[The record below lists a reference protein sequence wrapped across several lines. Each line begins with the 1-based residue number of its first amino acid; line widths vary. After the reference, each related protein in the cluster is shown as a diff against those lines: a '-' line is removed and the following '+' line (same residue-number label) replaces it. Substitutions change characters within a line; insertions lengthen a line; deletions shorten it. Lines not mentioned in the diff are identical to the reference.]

1 MTSNQL
7 AFSLGMEGNQL
18 WITVL
23 LYAVIFGGLYFV
35 LMRPQQKK
43 KKQEDEM
50 RKSLQIGDEITTI
63 GGIVGKIVSIKNDSD
78 SVIIETSIDRSK
90 LHIKNWAIAGKNNAN
105 VNEKTK

>member
-1 MTSNQL
+1 MTLNQL

-23 LYAVIFGGLYFV
+23 LYAVIFGGWYFV

-63 GGIVGKIVSIKNDSD
+63 GGIVGKKKIVLPLGLQKRQQLSGAVDPRIPQAKR
-78 SVIIETSIDRSK
+78 SID
-90 LHIKNWAIAGKNNAN
+90 IK
-105 VNEKTK
+105 

>member
-1 MTSNQL
+1 
-7 AFSLGMEGNQL
+7 
-18 WITVL
+18 
-23 LYAVIFGGLYFV
+23 
-35 LMRPQQKK
+35 
-43 KKQEDEM
+43 M